1 MGNLAVPIF
10 ERDKERGG
18 GIVVTM
24 PTTRDADA
32 AENWPAPKGKPIFCP
47 SDCVA
52 PPHHSHDYASSS
64 RLAYGQNMG
73 FQIPITY
80 TLVSKLTDI
89 VP

>member
-1 MGNLAVPIF
+1 MRSLAVPIF

-24 PTTRDADA
+24 LTTRDAGA
-32 AENWPAPKGKPIFCP
+32 AENWPAPEGKPLFYL

-52 PPHHSHDYASSS
+52 PPHHSYDYASSS
-64 RLAYGQNMG
+64 RLAYRQNRG

-80 TLVSKLTDI
+80 ALVS
-89 VP
+89 